1 MELGQM
7 LDLARLTGMIG
18 GLLGRD
24 AGRPGI
30 DVLADKLGELGF
42 DPSMLDNGEYQEIL
56 TQLQEQGI
64 DITNLTPGDL
74 GSLIDQNALDGVL
87 PEFLEH
93 SRDNA
98 A

>member
-1 MELGQM
+1 MEASWARTLGVRGSTFWQISSENS
-7 LDLARLTGMIG
+7 ASIR
-18 GLLGRD
+18 RC
-24 AGRPGI
+24 
-30 DVLADKLGELGF
+30 
-42 DPSMLDNGEYQEIL
+42 LDNGEYQEIL

-87 PEFLEH
+87 PEFLER
-93 SRDNA
+93 SKDNA